1 MLGRFLEI
9 LARALTAFRV
19 EELNFFSL
27 WVLDAVAH
35 VPIARGFAKL
45 GFYVV

>member
-1 MLGRFLEI
+1 MLGRFLES
-9 LARALTAFRV
+9 LAAG
-19 EELNFFSL
+19 
-27 WVLDAVAH
+27 AH